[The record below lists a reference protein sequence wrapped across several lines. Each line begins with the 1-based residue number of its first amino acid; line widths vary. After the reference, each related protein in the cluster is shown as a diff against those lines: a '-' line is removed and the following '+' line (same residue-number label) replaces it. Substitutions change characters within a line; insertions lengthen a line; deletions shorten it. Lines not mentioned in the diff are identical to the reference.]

1 MLDRDVMVAELHK
14 QVQDALAV
22 LHIQDQD
29 VREGHH
35 TQYQDELV
43 GHHIQDQDELEVGLH
58 MLNQVEYMD
67 HNLDSLH
74 NQGRAVQLVH
84 KVILGVVHTESVVK
98 HHIDVVGVRHGGVY
112 HVVRYGVVVVHHNDA
127 VVEPHIRNGVVVG
140 HKVVHRVDVVHH
152 NVVHMGVVE
161 RG

>member
-1 MLDRDVMVAELHK
+1 
-14 QVQDALAV
+14 
-22 LHIQDQD
+22 
-29 VREGHH
+29 
-35 TQYQDELV
+35 
-43 GHHIQDQDELEVGLH
+43 
-58 MLNQVEYMD
+58 MD

-84 KVILGVVHTESVVK
+84 KVILEVVHMEGVVK
-98 HHIDVVGVRHGGVY
+98 RHIGALAVHHGGVY

-140 HKVVHRVDVVHH
+140 HKVVHRVDVGHH

>member
-1 MLDRDVMVAELHK
+1 
-14 QVQDALAV
+14 
-22 LHIQDQD
+22 
-29 VREGHH
+29 
-35 TQYQDELV
+35 
-43 GHHIQDQDELEVGLH
+43 
-58 MLNQVEYMD
+58 MD

-74 NQGRAVQLVH
+74 NQGRAVQLGH
-84 KVILGVVHTESVVK
+84 MVILEVVHMEGVVKRHIGALAV
-98 HHIDVVGVRHGGVY
+98 HHGEVY

-140 HKVVHRVDVVHH
+140 HKVVHRVDVGHH

>member
-1 MLDRDVMVAELHK
+1 
-14 QVQDALAV
+14 
-22 LHIQDQD
+22 
-29 VREGHH
+29 
-35 TQYQDELV
+35 
-43 GHHIQDQDELEVGLH
+43 
-58 MLNQVEYMD
+58 MD

-74 NQGRAVQLVH
+74 NQDRAVQLVH
-84 KVILGVVHTESVVK
+84 KVNLVVVVDTEGVVK
-98 HHIDVVGVRHGGVY
+98 HHIDVVGVRHDEVY

-127 VVEPHIRNGVVVG
+127 VVEPHIRNGVVG